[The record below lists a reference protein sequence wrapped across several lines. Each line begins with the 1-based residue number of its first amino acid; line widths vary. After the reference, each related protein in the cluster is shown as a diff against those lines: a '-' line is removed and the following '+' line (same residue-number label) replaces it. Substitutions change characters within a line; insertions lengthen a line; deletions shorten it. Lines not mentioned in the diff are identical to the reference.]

1 MLMREDV
8 LLGKIAEIK
17 KDLIELEQQLLL
29 QRDVIVGQNTR
40 EVMLSMKNKRLEE
53 ENEALK
59 LRVAT
64 LTRLRLNERMA
75 DQLIGINDRQLIW
88 K

>member
-17 KDLIELEQQLLL
+17 SDLVELEQQLIA
-29 QRDVIVGQNTR
+29 QRNVIVSQNAR
-40 EVMLSMKNKRLEE
+40 EITLSTQNRRLEE

-64 LTRLRLNERMA
+64 LTRLRLNERIN
-75 DQLIGINDRQLIW
+75 DQLIGIHNRQSIW

>member
-40 EVMLSMKNKRLEE
+40 EAMLSMKNKRLEE

>member
-8 LLGKIAEIK
+8 LLGKIAEVK
-17 KDLIELEQQLLL
+17 KDLIELEQQLIA
-29 QRDVIVGQNTR
+29 QRDVIVSQNAR
-40 EVMLSMKNKRLEE
+40 EVTLSMQNRRLEE

-64 LTRLRLNERMA
+64 LTRLRLNERIN
-75 DQLIGINDRQLIW
+75 DQLIGIHNRQSIW